1 MILNKRLVT
10 FLLVCL
16 PALWIAAIAILSV
29 QNATPVALQFLW
41 FESVELPVGVVLSF
55 CAAGAMVLTT
65 GLLVALRS
73 PFPLRAQADLQEVN
87 DKPIGISKGFFLVP
101 NRGYDRSN
109 GPDG

>member
-55 CAAGAMVLTT
+55 LRRWGHGADHRAAGGA
-65 GLLVALRS
+65 AIS
-73 PFPLRAQADLQEVN
+73 FPLRAQADLQEVN

>member
-1 MILNKRLVT
+1 MRFAIIFHERPVYYPIEGGSLHASTMILNKRLVT

-16 PALWIAAIAILSV
+16 PALWVAAISILSV

-73 PFPLRAQADLQEVN
+73 PSSR
-87 DKPIGISKGFFLVP
+87 
-101 NRGYDRSN
+101 
-109 GPDG
+109 